1 MYKSPVNKFFLGG
14 SFYCNGK
21 RVTHFQ
27 WPSPLFNQSIQTVN
41 TTRLYKGSTNKS
53 ANTRTN
59 KHAKKPDSKFAL
71 KPFSRPARTQ
81 KQRPKFGK
89 VTEGKKPIDTKKK
102 NSTSKPLK
110 TVRFASNKIAKK
122 NNGIAEE
129 LRHSGAEL
137 DKKLKSKLYFNY
149 GLNYGRLVE
158 KSGDVVPEVS
168 VIDKIT
174 TFEEL
179 KLMPETREVVKDIIF
194 HDSIMTNESPED
206 IVPSPI
212 QIQSIFTINKYLDK
226 MDSTDKS
233 RHGKMKI
240 YTIAAETG
248 SGKTMAYVAPLL
260 DYLNRYP
267 STATKNAIRSVIM
280 LPSQE
285 LIHQLYTTLQSS
297 SKSSLNVV
305 KWDNTVSY
313 NDIVEKLKSSIDIM
327 ITTPGKI
334 SETLFSI
341 NKIGHPQSLLSHTDF
356 AIIDEADTLMS
367 KTFLDSTKAAIK
379 KLPNL
384 NHLLFCSATLPKEF
398 HSILNSMFLEKSN
411 IIITTPKLH
420 RLSHNLKFFT
430 IDSTLNPLKGNKI
443 KALEHILTAI
453 NKDNTEPNVVEKR
466 CIVFANKKSTVDE
479 IVDQLQS
486 KYAKLV
492 GFSGNDTP
500 QDRLEK
506 IKPFINPPNK
516 FDPEELS
523 WEMQETQDKSSQED
537 LDTGMEQEEFKKI
550 SGSNIEIPKNYKT
563 FENEKATVIEKLN
576 VLVTTDLLARG
587 LNFNGVR
594 NVILYDVPQTSI
606 DLIHRCGRTA
616 RYKQGGRVFMI
627 TDKTTKA
634 WAKAIPTIIKK
645 RKSLT

>member
-1 MYKSPVNKFFLGG
+1 MFKSPVNKFFLGG
-14 SFYCNGK
+14 SFHCSGK
-21 RVTHFQ
+21 RLTDFQ
-27 WPSPLFNQSIQTVN
+27 WPISLFNQPVQRISV
-41 TTRLYKGSTNKS
+41 TRLYKASANKSSNLKGNKS
-53 ANTRTN
+53 A
-59 KHAKKPDSKFAL
+59 KKSNSKFAL
-71 KPFSRPARTQ
+71 KPFSRAEKTP
-81 KQRPKFGK
+81 KQPSKTGK
-89 VTEGKKPIDTKKK
+89 AIGGKKFISTK
-102 NSTSKPLK
+102 NSQTSKPSK
-110 TVRFASNKIAKK
+110 AVRSSSSKHAKK
-122 NNGIAEE
+122 NATSEE
-129 LRHSGAEL
+129 LRHNGAEI

-179 KLMPETREVVKDIIF
+179 KLLPETRALVKDIIF

-267 STATKNAIRSVIM
+267 STATKNAIRSVIL

-297 SKSSLNVV
+297 SASSFSVV

-313 NDIVEKLKSSIDIM
+313 NDIVEKIKSKIDIL

-341 NKIGHPQSLLSHTDF
+341 NKVGHPQSLLNHTDF

-379 KLPNL
+379 RLPNL
-384 NHLLFCSATLPKEF
+384 NHLLFCSATIPKEF
-398 HSILNSMFLEKSN
+398 HTILNSMFLEKSN

-430 IDSTLNPLKGNKI
+430 VDSTLSPLKGNKI
-443 KALEHILTAI
+443 KALEQVLTAI
-453 NKDNTEPNVVEKR
+453 NNDNTEPNVLEKR
-466 CIVFANKKSTVDE
+466 CIVFVNKKSTVDE
-479 IVDQLQS
+479 IVGQLHS
-486 KYAKLV
+486 KYAKLI
-492 GFSGNDTP
+492 GFSGSDTP
-500 QDRLEK
+500 EDRLEK
-506 IKPFINPPNK
+506 IKPFVNPPNK
-516 FDPEELS
+516 YDLEELS
-523 WEMQETQDKSSQED
+523 VEAQD
-537 LDTGMEQEEFKKI
+537 LDYQEEVQQDEFKRI
-550 SGSNIEIPKNYKT
+550 SGSNIEIPKNYKA
-563 FENEKATVIEKLN
+563 FQNDKATVIEKLN